1 MYYIEEIY
9 QEFLPGDLGPLFST
23 EPDYSTQ
30 FENLE
35 DAEKFCDDYNH
46 KYENTLNEWPKLR
59 PRLMTEQDM
68 KAWKEQQEYEY
79 EIYDRL

>member
-1 MYYIEEIY
+1 MYCIEEIY
-9 QEFLPGDLGPLFST
+9 QELLSGDLGPLFT
-23 EPDYSTQ
+23 TQPDYSTL

-35 DAEKFCDDYNH
+35 DAEKFCDGYNR

-68 KAWKEQQEYEY
+68 KS
-79 EIYDRL
+79 